1 MTDVCLMFEVH
12 QPFRL
17 NRNFPADLLSRQSL
31 TKKDLCELYFDN
43 QLNKHIFDRATRKCY
58 LPANN
63 ILLKEIERFKHENK
77 QFQVSFGISGV
88 FIEQCERWNPVLLE
102 SFKQLAETGCVEFL
116 EETYYHSLS
125 SLYGA
130 DRSEFIDQVKMHRQ
144 VLKDLFNYEPKV
156 FENTE
161 CIYNNSIAKV
171 IENLGYKAMIT
182 EGVERVLTW
191 RSPNYVYQAVDSPL
205 KVLLRNYRLSDDI
218 GFRFS
223 ARWWKGWP
231 LTAEKYSSWLAGT
244 PGQAIVLFVDYETFG
259 EHHWPETGIHDFL
272 RWLPGEVNKWEHLR
286 WSTPSEVV
294 ERHQPVGEV
303 FVDDFNTVSWAD
315 LERDHTAWIHNAM
328 QNISF
333 EFLKGLEPLVKGI
346 GDREMLRLW
355 RYFQMSDHLYYMS
368 IKGGGPGDVHS
379 YFNPTGN
386 PIEAFAIYSRILSD
400 FEARLLKELEKPAV
414 AAKWILRNLTGAK
427 GFTFF
432 YEFATPT
439 PWTVYSLTEFLAAVK
454 AVDISSVQF
463 HTERD
468 DFERWIREVIGDVV
482 LADKLA
488 AVAGQGLVGEALR
501 RQIVRLIRNRIRQLE
516 ALAQKVAVGA
526 V

>member
-1 MTDVCLMFEVH
+1 
-12 QPFRL
+12 
-17 NRNFPADLLSRQSL
+17 
-31 TKKDLCELYFDN
+31 
-43 QLNKHIFDRATRKCY
+43 
-58 LPANN
+58 
-63 ILLKEIERFKHENK
+63 
-77 QFQVSFGISGV
+77 
-88 FIEQCERWNPVLLE
+88 
-102 SFKQLAETGCVEFL
+102 
-116 EETYYHSLS
+116 
-125 SLYGA
+125 
-130 DRSEFIDQVKMHRQ
+130 
-144 VLKDLFNYEPKV
+144 
-156 FENTE
+156 
-161 CIYNNSIAKV
+161 
-171 IENLGYKAMIT
+171 
-182 EGVERVLTW
+182 
-191 RSPNYVYQAVDSPL
+191 
-205 KVLLRNYRLSDDI
+205 
-218 GFRFS
+218 
-223 ARWWKGWP
+223 
-231 LTAEKYSSWLAGT
+231 
-244 PGQAIVLFVDYETFG
+244 
-259 EHHWPETGIHDFL
+259 
-272 RWLPGEVNKWEHLR
+272 
-286 WSTPSEVV
+286 
-294 ERHQPVGEV
+294 
-303 FVDDFNTVSWAD
+303 
-315 LERDHTAWIHNAM
+315 
-328 QNISF
+328 
-333 EFLKGLEPLVKGI
+333 
-346 GDREMLRLW
+346 
-355 RYFQMSDHLYYMS
+355 MS

-516 ALAQKVAVGA
+516 ALAQKAAVGA